1 MPDDAVGLSE
11 KLFPFVAGYFAE
23 QVVGESDDA
32 GQIRSGDDR
41 RRIHRLAVFLAEVF
55 GREGVR
61 VQERYEPFFEHAVE
75 YVGIDGRFEDFFRR
89 PAQVVETFRER
100 SRSYAPKFFS
110 SARPDFGRDGGKE
123 VPSYFVG
130 KLSGGGYDALGLA
143 DFQPFLENFF
153 AFFRY
158 QNDNGV
164 KKIPF
169 SKAFLVHK
177 GQS

>member
-1 MPDDAVGLSE
+1 MPDDAVGLSKE
-11 KLFPFVAGYFAE
+11 FFPFVAGYLAE
-23 QVVGESDDA
+23 EVVGEGDDA
-32 GQIRSGDDR
+32 GKVGGRDDR
-41 RRIHRLAVFLAEVF
+41 RRIHRLAVFLTEVF

-61 VQERYEPFFEHAVE
+61 VQKRYEPFFEHPVE
-75 YVGIDGRFEDFFRR
+75 HVRVGGRFEDPFRG
-89 PAQVVETFRER
+89 PPQVVEAFRER
-100 SRSYAPKFFS
+100 SGSNAPEFLS

-130 KLSGGGYDALGLA
+130 KFSGGGYYALGLA
-143 DFQPFLENFF
+143 DFQPLLENFF